1 MRLQLAKWV
10 IGAVV
15 AFSVASAYAGG
26 GYGGGHGGGGYGG
39 GGGHGGGGGG
49 SVPDGGNALVMLG
62 SAISALALLRK
73 RG

>member
-1 MRLQLAKWV
+1 V

-15 AFSVASAYAGG
+15 ALSVATAYAGG
-26 GYGGGHGGGGYGG
+26 GYGGGHGGGGYGGGHG